1 MSDTSGDTKGSDS
14 TRGTGSARGLKQTR
28 TEAFKQALTQALTQA
43 WNGQG
48 GWGQAIAFFLLPVS
62 WAFAGLVAI
71 RRALYRHGVY
81 KPEALAVPVI
91 VVGNVMVGGVG
102 KTPITMALV
111 NHLKAQGLRVGV
123 LSRGYGRKTSSTLA
137 VSPKSN
143 SLSVGDE
150 PLLIARSCQVPV
162 FVGNSRVDAGRAL
175 LSLHRDVQVLVCDD
189 GLQHWPLARDLELCV
204 FDERCVGN
212 GQLLPAGPL
221 REAWPR
227 KPLQHASSGED
238 VPCLVVKT
246 SGETGPNEFA
256 VQRQLADYAVQADG
270 TKRSLS
276 SWWDSPVQALAGIA
290 KPEKF
295 FAMLREQGLN
305 VTHTQAL
312 PDHADL
318 QDLHIDAA
326 QGDVLCTEK
335 DAVKLWMQHP
345 QAWAVPLQTTLPT
358 ELLAAIDLHLAAAQN
373 AKLSSPH
380 GHQTA

>member
-1 MSDTSGDTKGSDS
+1 MSETRGDTVP
-14 TRGTGSARGLKQTR
+14 RGTSSREGLRQRLRET
-28 TEAFKQALTQALTQA
+28 LTQALMHA
-43 WNGQG
+43 WNGHG
-48 GWGQAIAFFLLPVS
+48 GWGQAIAILLLPVS
-62 WAFAGLVAI
+62 WAFAGAVAI
-71 RRALYRHGVY
+71 RRALYQRGFF
-81 KPEALAVPVI
+81 KQQTLPVPVI

-111 NHLKAQGLRVGV
+111 NHLKAKGLRVGV

-204 FDERCVGN
+204 FDERGVGN
-212 GQLLPAGPL
+212 GHLLPAGPL
-221 REAWPR
+221 REVWPR
-227 KPLQHASSGED
+227 KALRHASTGHD
-238 VPCLVVKT
+238 VPCLVLKT
-246 SGETGPNEFA
+246 SGEAGPNEFA
-256 VQRQLADYAVQADG
+256 VQRSLVDYAIQADG
-270 TKRSLS
+270 TQRSLA
-276 SWWDSPVQALAGIA
+276 SWWDTPVQALAGIA
-290 KPEKF
+290 KPDKF
-295 FAMLREQGLN
+295 FNMLREQGMN
-305 VTHTQAL
+305 VAHTQAL

-318 QDLHIDAA
+318 QDLHIDTT

-335 DAVKLWMQHP
+335 DAVKLWLQHP
-345 QAWAVPLQTTLPT
+345 QAWAVPLQTTLPQ
-358 ELLAAIDLHLAAAQN
+358 ELLAAIDAQLAAAQH